1 MGRGEGL
8 NSTRKLGKTIRESL
22 KLLITSLPGWPC
34 CKLCKLVRV
43 TAPTVRT
50 NFTESD
56 VSALAMSRN
65 LPCHLGWVGSWV
77 GTYACMLYACMDVR
91 ICFEHSKQL
100 LYYFNMCACQVCWKL
115 GLKIISFL
123 LGAALIRCQRCQR
136 TFCCLG
142 LGSATARIN
151 WRIPMSF
158 ATKLFSCHSHVV
170 FPWIFQTHT
179 KPHSHL
185 HDRLKVHETFL
196 VAQLGC
202 LPSFAFHSA
211 LKL

>member
-1 MGRGEGL
+1 MW
-8 NSTRKLGKTIRESL
+8 ESL
-22 KLLITSLPGWPC
+22 KRLITSLPGWPC

-43 TAPTVRT
+43 TALTVRT
-50 NFTESD
+50 DFTESD
-56 VSALAMSRN
+56 VSALLR
-65 LPCHLGWVGSWV
+65 LGIGWGGQLGRHVR
-77 GTYACMLYACMDVR
+77 MYACMDVR

-100 LYYFNMCACQVCWKL
+100 FYYKYVCVSSSWKL

-142 LGSATARIN
+142 LGSATARID

-158 ATKLFSCHSHVV
+158 ATKLFSMYSHVV

-196 VAQLGC
+196 SFLVAQLGC